1 MAPLQGTPP
10 DEEDLVWDGA
20 KLVASAQA
28 ERAEL
33 FLLNWLSAA
42 ERAVEGLPQ
51 DIVLKHQQD
60 LTKSL
65 VALVTPPAP
74 SATAPVKPG
83 RPARA
88 LIARILVALLRRGDH
103 KGLFDLAQSL
113 LRALNGSD
121 TKGAPERE
129 KEWRIAAAH
138 ALGEVYA
145 VHGQHVMSLYIEIV
159 LTTTRIFR
167 TASHPVILRHAALA
181 CLRKVITVVARS
193 LSEQTTRD
201 TLKALR
207 AGLADKA
214 GAVVRGCADCLLALS
229 AAEGTYAT
237 LADINEVLT
246 PAYRAIEPADFV
258 TRRSLSRL
266 IAGLLAATQEEGSA
280 APPPPPP
287 ARKGKDGGAGD
298 GGEEDDG
305 YPTIG
310 APTTGADG
318 QGKTLLSPLEML
330 AQLSGVYNRSST
342 SRRLRNA
349 LVDVYAEL
357 LKTLGAAWVEQF
369 YPDVLRHVVDE
380 LGCGAAAGLGWI
392 GWNARAAERIDPAK
406 ARYDALAARKAAG
419 ILLRD
424 VVSAQLLSEAGQ
436 IAALREVASLYLAK
450 WPSLMPNT
458 PGPSKQALLLALEET
473 TSLLRSLGCAPP
485 AVQDVVYDPLVRL
498 AAHPSHSVQVAA
510 AWALRTLCG
519 AAPNRLAG
527 AVTHVTDLLN
537 KDLALISGGGPGNS
551 PQVHRRAV
559 GHAHALGALINLVPH
574 KPLYVSFDA
583 SAKCMSL
590 AIQLLKQSGNHELH
604 VSGVEIQVAWIL
616 VGALMSLG
624 PTFVRLHL
632 AQLLLLW
639 RNALP
644 KPTSKDASAAQ
655 VRGDN
660 EWAFLLHIRECTL
673 GAILSFLRHN
683 GPSASSSGGSAGL
696 VTEDVARRLVQLLSN
711 GLAFHQSFA
720 TAHPALAAEQAPS
733 TSSRLQLV
741 DRDLMYRRRLL
752 QCFVAFGQS
761 PATQQLQ
768 IPLLQQVVALAS
780 DPERYF
786 GESAL
791 QAAASAGTFTSIW
804 DETDG
809 FAYGV
814 TSLVC
819 AADARNDV
827 AGGGDSA
834 GAGVVAGGNGAKLAR
849 LNRDRA
855 EARIEAQLR
864 AAVLPA
870 GEHDP
875 LVLWSRLAGGDGAAF
890 DPLPEAPPPAVGLV
904 DAALEL
910 FALYFPLQEP
920 ANQGALLQ
928 ILGNNLR
935 SFRLDKNPG
944 RRQAILA
951 NTVTA
956 VLGALRLARRAI
968 DPHQVAAPMREL
980 IKEALLHP
988 DAALRQ
994 AAAESLG
1001 RLSSLGGTSFMAGQ
1015 VQFCVNQVV
1024 SNTDPD
1030 NRAGCALAFSEIY
1043 AHVGSLAAAPVLK
1056 TVVDVLLSL
1065 SADPHPLV
1073 HFTALQS
1080 LSHVID
1086 AASLSYAPF
1095 TNLTLGVLCKLYMQ
1109 DTHEP
1114 EGGTPGSVN
1123 LRGDLPAYQAMCRV
1137 TDALIGVLGPELQDS
1152 ERVRELV
1159 LVLLK
1164 EFTLE
1169 RDDGIAVEAIRATQH
1184 FLIFAPDALDH
1195 ATLVA
1200 NLRAQLS
1207 SNKQPLKVAAV
1218 NSVYQLV
1225 QRDAALMSKLG
1236 GDGLVQELFA
1246 LLDDDTTI
1254 EGVRDA
1260 IMSWLRQTAD
1270 ANPSGWIDLC
1280 QRIMSRSA
1288 GVALAHAKK
1297 RDDDAAPGG
1306 ALADEE
1312 AQGLGVDAETGAR
1325 PGAPTARA
1333 SSRWRTQL
1341 FALQCLHEVFVTVL
1355 RSGRREHFDV
1365 ARARA
1370 LRASRRGLLITRV
1383 ADLIKMAFTASTA
1396 QVMEIRLEGLV
1407 VLKDVIDNFGAS
1419 QDVDFEDALLLEQFQ
1434 APIAAALT
1442 PAFAHDS
1449 YPEVLASAIQ
1459 VCAVFVGSGV
1469 VKEIEKMGRILKLLT
1484 TALESCRDSD
1494 MTSLGDVQDLSS
1506 TAAVMLKTSIFAAWA
1521 QFQSASVR
1529 QPYLADVIRPHLPL
1543 LCPFWVASL
1552 REYARVRTDPEAVA
1566 SSESGA
1572 SGAAFDSVYSGLSRE
1587 TALPFYERAW
1597 PQMLH
1602 AVATLL
1608 KASNPHMLRAID
1620 GLDPKDESAILPS
1633 PHRHDPAVFFWIL
1646 FGLAFEALCTASS
1659 AGATSAAAVQSIA
1672 LEALVGLTRPDVAG
1686 AVLKDAALF
1695 DELCNVCLRLA
1706 ITEGPEI
1713 KARVLEIAIGLAR
1726 TFVRDLP
1733 SEGAG
1738 MNGAA
1743 VVGDDAAARA
1753 DARIMQCLR
1762 IATTVL
1768 RESIPAT
1775 TSGTKPTAVNAA
1787 LHVQHLRTTYALYA
1801 DLADLFPSA
1810 LREELY
1816 AVALHSYSLL
1826 LKDEKSEVDLVSPTL
1841 PVVKLLCDRGLANA
1855 GAASVLPK
1863 VLNGLLSACM
1873 LNIDAVRGRKSPSA
1887 VLKSKNNLLAAVLVL
1902 TSLPPGMQ
1910 IGREVVEHAC
1920 FLIIETALDGE
1931 GEASTAALNC
1941 LTSLLLAAS
1950 RSPTAGVLAF
1960 CASQLV
1966 PGVIELIAHA
1976 VERKYAA
1983 NDARLKAT
1991 DEAVKALIAV
2001 LMSVAAERRTQSLS
2015 IILPALILALSAYQ
2029 PTPTMHSLALSHLL
2043 KLATAYPANFKEA
2056 TSALGEEQRRLL
2068 EESIR
2073 AAVGQGSGGG
2083 GGRGGAQVEEA
2094 PRIEL
2099 KMFG

>member
-1 MAPLQGTPP
+1 MAPLQGPAP
-10 DEEDLVWDGA
+10 DEDDLVWDA
-20 KLVASAQA
+20 DKLAASASA

-33 FLLNWLSAA
+33 FLVTWLSAA
-42 ERAVEGLPQ
+42 ERAVDQLAQ
-51 DIVLKHQQD
+51 DVVQRHQQR
-60 LTKSL
+60 LTQAL
-65 VALVTPPAP
+65 VALVTPPSQP
-74 SATAPVKPG
+74 SAAGVKPG

-88 LIARILVALLRRGDH
+88 LIARILVALLRRGDP

-113 LRALNGSD
+113 LKALNASD
-121 TKGAPERE
+121 AKGAPDRD
-129 KEWRIAAAH
+129 KEYRIAAAH
-138 ALGEVYA
+138 ALGDVYA
-145 VHGQHVMSLYIEIV
+145 VHGQHIMSLYIEIV
-159 LTTTRIFR
+159 LSTTRIFR

-181 CLRKVITVVARS
+181 CLRKVIVVVARS
-193 LSEQTTRD
+193 MSDQTTRD

-229 AAEGTYAT
+229 AAEGTYTT
-237 LADINEVLT
+237 LVDINDILA
-246 PAYRAIEPADFV
+246 PAFRAIEPADFI

-266 IAGLLAATQEEGSA
+266 IAGLLAATQVEGSA
-280 APPPPPP
+280 APPPPAP
-287 ARKGKDGGAGD
+287 ARKGQDGAGD
-298 GGEEDDG
+298 AAEEDDG

-310 APTTGADG
+310 APTAGGLDG
-318 QGKTLLSPLEML
+318 QAKTLLSPLEML
-330 AQLSGVYNRSST
+330 AQLSAVYNRSST

-357 LKTLGAAWVEQF
+357 FKTLGAAWVEQF
-369 YPDVLRHVVDE
+369 YPDLLRHVVDE

-392 GWNARAAERIDPAK
+392 GWNARAAERIDPAR
-406 ARYDALAARKAAG
+406 ARYDALAARKAVA

-424 VVSAQLLSEAGQ
+424 VISAQLLPEAGQ

-510 AWALRTLCG
+510 AWALRTLCH

-537 KDLALISGGGPGNS
+537 KDLALIAGGGPGNS
-551 PQVHRRAV
+551 PSVHRRAV

-683 GPSASSSGGSAGL
+683 GFAASGASGL
-696 VTEDVARRLVQLLSN
+696 VTDDVARRIVQLLSN
-711 GLAFHQSFA
+711 GLSFHQSFA
-720 TAHPALAAEQAPS
+720 TAHPALAAEQVPS

-741 DRDLMYRRRLL
+741 DRDIMFRRRLL
-752 QCFVAFGQS
+752 QCFVAFGQA

-768 IPLLQQVVALAS
+768 IPLLQQVVALVS
-780 DPERYF
+780 DAERYC

-791 QAAASAGTFTSIW
+791 QAAAGAGTFTSIW

-814 TSLVC
+814 TSLVR
-819 AADARNDV
+819 ADDARNDV

-834 GAGVVAGGNGAKLAR
+834 GTGSGASAAGGNGAKLAR

-864 AAVLPA
+864 RAVLAA

-875 LVLWSRLAGGDGAAF
+875 LGLWSRRAGDAAPF
-890 DPLPEAPPPAVGLV
+890 DAMPEAPPPAVGLV

-910 FALYFPLQEP
+910 FALYFTLQEP

-944 RRQAILA
+944 RKQAILA
-951 NTVTA
+951 NAVTA

-968 DPHQVAAPMREL
+968 DPHQVAAPMRDL

-1073 HFTALQS
+1073 HYTALQS
-1080 LSHVID
+1080 LAHVID

-1095 TNLTLGVLCKLYMQ
+1095 TNMTLGVLCKLYMQ

-1137 TDALIGVLGPELQDS
+1137 ADALIGVLGPELQDS

-1169 RDDGIAVEAIRATQH
+1169 RDDGIVVEAIRATQH

-1207 SNKQPLKVAAV
+1207 SAKQPLKVAAV

-1270 ANPSGWIDLC
+1270 TNPSGWIDLC
-1280 QRIMSRSA
+1280 QRIMSRSV
-1288 GVALAHAKK
+1288 GVAHASK
-1297 RDDDAAPGG
+1297 RPAVDDAAPGG

-1325 PGAPTARA
+1325 PGAPTALA

-1370 LRASRRGLLITRV
+1370 LRASRRGLLISRV

-1469 VKEIEKMGRILKLLT
+1469 VKEIEKMGRILKLLR
-1484 TALESCRDSD
+1484 TALESCRESD

-1552 REYARVRTDPEAVA
+1552 RDYARVRTDPEAVA
-1566 SSESGA
+1566 SSDSGA
-1572 SGAAFDSVYSGLSRE
+1572 SGAVFDSVYSGLSRE

-1608 KASNPHMLRAID
+1608 KASNPHMLRAVD
-1620 GLDPKDESAILPS
+1620 GLDPKDESALLPS
-1633 PHRHDPAVFFWIL
+1633 SHRHDPAVFFWVL
-1646 FGLAFEALCTASS
+1646 FGLSFEALCTSS
-1659 AGATSAAAVQSIA
+1659 AAGATSAAAVQSIA
-1672 LEALVGLTRPDVAG
+1672 LEALAGLTRPDVAG
-1686 AVLKDAALF
+1686 AVLTDTALF

-1713 KARVLEIAIGLAR
+1713 KARVLEIAIGLAK
-1726 TFVRDLP
+1726 TFVDDLH
-1733 SEGAG
+1733 SSGAG
-1738 MNGAA
+1738 TNSA
-1743 VVGDDAAARA
+1743 VVGDDAVVRA
-1753 DARIMQCLR
+1753 DARTMQCLR

-1775 TSGTKPTAVNAA
+1775 TSGVKPTAVNAA
-1787 LHVQHLRTTYALYA
+1787 LHVQHLRSVFAHYA
-1801 DLADLFPSA
+1801 DFADVFPTA

-1826 LKDEKSEVDLVSPTL
+1826 LKDEKSEIDLVSPTL
-1841 PVVKLLCDRGLANA
+1841 PVVKLLCDRGLDNA
-1855 GAASVLPK
+1855 GAASILPK

-1873 LNIDAVRGRKSPSA
+1873 LNLDAVRGRKSPA
-1887 VLKSKNNLLAAVLVL
+1887 TVLKSKNNLLAAVLVL
-1902 TSLPPGMQ
+1902 TSIPSGVQ
-1910 IGREVVEHAC
+1910 IGREVVEHTC
-1920 FLIIETALDGE
+1920 FVIIETALDGE
-1931 GEASTAALNC
+1931 GEAVTAALNC

-1950 RSPTAGVLAF
+1950 RSPSGVLAF
-1960 CASQLV
+1960 CAGQLV
-1966 PGVIELIAHA
+1966 PGVIELVGNA
-1976 VERKYAA
+1976 VARNYAA
-1983 NDARLKAT
+1983 NDARFKAT
-1991 DEAVKALIAV
+1991 DEAVKALVGV

-2015 IILPALILALSAYQ
+2015 ILLPTLILALSARH
-2029 PTPTMHSLALSHLL
+2029 PPPALHSLALSHLL
-2043 KLATAYPANFKEA
+2043 ALATTHPVNFKEA
-2056 TSALGEEQRRLL
+2056 TVALAEEQRRLL

-2073 AAVGQGSGGG
+2073 AAVGQGAGG
-2083 GGRGGAQVEEA
+2083 GGRGGGHVEEA

-2099 KMFG
+2099 KMFS